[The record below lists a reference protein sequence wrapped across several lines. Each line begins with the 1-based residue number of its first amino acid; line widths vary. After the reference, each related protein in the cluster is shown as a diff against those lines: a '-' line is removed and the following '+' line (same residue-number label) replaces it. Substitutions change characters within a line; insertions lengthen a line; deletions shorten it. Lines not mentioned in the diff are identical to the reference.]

1 MVKGIIGVLLGMIVL
16 LIGGYT
22 IMVIWNWWLTPV
34 IHISLSLIAGFAIAL
49 ILRIGTYDMDN
60 ARELDYTEMI
70 LYSAF
75 EAVFPVVILI
85 VVALLH
91 FIFGI

>member
-1 MVKGIIGVLLGMIVL
+1 
-16 LIGGYT
+16 
-22 IMVIWNWWLTPV
+22 MVIWNWWLTPV

>member
-1 MVKGIIGVLLGMIVL
+1 
-16 LIGGYT
+16 
-22 IMVIWNWWLTPV
+22 MVIWNWWLTPV

-70 LYSAF
+70 LYSTF

>member
-1 MVKGIIGVLLGMIVL
+1 
-16 LIGGYT
+16 
-22 IMVIWNWWLTPV
+22 MVIWNWWLTPI